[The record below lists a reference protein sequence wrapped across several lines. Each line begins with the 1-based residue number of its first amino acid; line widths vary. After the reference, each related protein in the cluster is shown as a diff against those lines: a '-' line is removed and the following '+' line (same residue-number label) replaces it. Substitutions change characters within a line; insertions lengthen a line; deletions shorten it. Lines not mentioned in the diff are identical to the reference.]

1 MTVPSP
7 DQVVT
12 IIEQVQNSIEV
23 VSHLEQLVQ
32 GLTTTRNPSPEL
44 QQSLCI
50 TYDAL
55 GTMNTECQRYFKK
68 RGLMRVSAMLPK
80 RVKRKKIERNLGYL
94 REKVHDI
101 HNDFEKRLDNVRH
114 EESNTAGPSN
124 VTMSGRVAKQTDSR
138 ITIPQRFPAASRE
151 IITASITEQR
161 IGQGDI
167 KQNLTSTSTFFSFG
181 QATGTAEI
189 DAESDEWVTDGPEDW
204 AASLTNMR
212 ESVQS
217 CAASILGQP
226 QHGPGAR
233 HRHTPRHTTRA
244 SGSKGVSPST
254 QSNLTLDL
262 RRLETRLLMGILS
275 FTPPDVC
282 PPNDQFQA
290 IKLTPSY
297 PVVISGYYSWDAAV
311 RRAIDVGSPEV
322 ASKLFDL
329 AQILEDLCMH
339 DYSLT
344 VATWAVQLRRG
355 LYHSDKDMHRRDLAS
370 ALSLKARTLAGIGK
384 MEGAII
390 AARGAVQLCYEDQAL
405 QGGQLAKAL
414 QKSEAK
420 VVAMETVEVLRA
432 LGEDK
437 PHLKHFLSL
446 ARASISDILVDMEE
460 YDEALA
466 MTHAAIKSART
477 LIGVVDSRPAL
488 TIALLVRARALA
500 ARGEKAS
507 AYVAGVQ
514 AIRYLRDL
522 ASERPTFTT
531 FLAHALPH
539 SSRYLHAAGFYWEA
553 RKHAEESVELYRTLH
568 ASAPQ
573 AFVRQYAE
581 AVGYVVQLRIA
592 EDNVGGEVFD
602 MAQLARDLYREASI
616 HDSVTLAVILGV
628 IASSLLEVGRLQ
640 EAAAPAM
647 EAVGIFKDRWTHD
660 PDRYVSP
667 LVGAL
672 RLASSCLPGTEGGL
686 EYAKEAV
693 EVHRERKDLE
703 RGDHDGVLTHLLME
717 VFSRLRELGREVE
730 AIPWKTEAAKLNGD
744 IVESSDPPEA
754 QFKGLPDGILEYS
767 PGSGDDDDDGD
778 DIKDM

>member
-1 MTVPSP
+1 
-7 DQVVT
+7 
-12 IIEQVQNSIEV
+12 
-23 VSHLEQLVQ
+23 
-32 GLTTTRNPSPEL
+32 
-44 QQSLCI
+44 
-50 TYDAL
+50 
-55 GTMNTECQRYFKK
+55 
-68 RGLMRVSAMLPK
+68 
-80 RVKRKKIERNLGYL
+80 
-94 REKVHDI
+94 
-101 HNDFEKRLDNVRH
+101 
-114 EESNTAGPSN
+114 
-124 VTMSGRVAKQTDSR
+124 
-138 ITIPQRFPAASRE
+138 
-151 IITASITEQR
+151 
-161 IGQGDI
+161 
-167 KQNLTSTSTFFSFG
+167 
-181 QATGTAEI
+181 
-189 DAESDEWVTDGPEDW
+189 
-204 AASLTNMR
+204 
-212 ESVQS
+212 
-217 CAASILGQP
+217 
-226 QHGPGAR
+226 
-233 HRHTPRHTTRA
+233 
-244 SGSKGVSPST
+244 
-254 QSNLTLDL
+254 
-262 RRLETRLLMGILS
+262 MGILS
-275 FTPPDVC
+275 FAPPDIC

-311 RRAIDVGSPEV
+311 RRAIDILYSVDASDMEVGSPETAV
-322 ASKLFDL
+322 KLFDL

-339 DYSLT
+339 NYSHT
-344 VATWAVQLRRG
+344 VATWALQLRRG

-370 ALSLKARTLAGIGK
+370 ALSLKARTLARVGK
-384 MEGAII
+384 IDGAII

-414 QKSEAK
+414 QVHATLLSAAGKKSEAK
-420 VVAMETVEVLRA
+420 AVAMETVEVLRA

-460 YDEALA
+460 YDEALTMA
-466 MTHAAIKSART
+466 HAAIKSART

-488 TIALLVRARALA
+488 TIALLVRARTLS

-514 AIRYLRDL
+514 AVRYLRDL

-531 FLAHALPH
+531 FLAHVLLH

-581 AVGYVVQLRIA
+581 AVGYVVQLRA
-592 EDNVGGEVFD
+592 ANDNVGREVFD
-602 MAQLARDLYREASI
+602 MAQHARDLFREASI
-616 HDSVTLAVILGV
+616 HDSITLAVILGM

-660 PDRYVSP
+660 PDRYASP

-672 RLASSCLPGTEGGL
+672 RLASSCLPGTEDGL

-744 IVESSDPPEA
+744 IVESSDGPEA
-754 QFKGLPDGILEYS
+754 EFKGLPDGILEY
-767 PGSGDDDDDGD
+767 PLGSDDGDDDDD
-778 DIKDM
+778 DIKDI